1 MAYDKGEYGFATNY
15 ARLDILKQQGGI
27 YLDVDVEAI
36 KSFDMLLKDKTFFN
50 MGCADRVNMGCGFGT
65 IPNQK
70 IIDDIMAQFKNCIE
84 ETIKRPFHNYVH
96 PILKKY
102 GFELSNCFQN
112 IDGVVLY
119 PSEVMSPLTIPGLKD
134 NFSENTVSMHKEA
147 GTWMNDREKSRLQLL
162 KIVQRL

>member
-70 IIDDIMAQFKNCIE
+70 IIDDIMDLNYQTVFRTSMVWCCI
-84 ETIKRPFHNYVH
+84 R
-96 PILKKY
+96 
-102 GFELSNCFQN
+102 
-112 IDGVVLY
+112 
-119 PSEVMSPLTIPGLKD
+119 
-134 NFSENTVSMHKEA
+134 A
-147 GTWMNDREKSRLQLL
+147 RLC
-162 KIVQRL
+162 RR